1 VAKQTDAAVSYE
13 SSGVR
18 QVRATALGRGT
29 HGVPDVRR
37 MVEDQFHVAFPH
49 RVWVAGKVVL
59 PLGDDGGT
67 LRFTLAAATGESAF
81 VLPCVVPGESLA
93 AVRDLLLR
101 THDAVLEDVV
111 REGRLARVGG
121 LLRYDAVRNGVTFV
135 VSELDPT
142 PTAAELAETRAR
154 AVQAV
159 TEAGL
164 AAPQR
169 AVACRTAP
177 AAVAVVGGEDDV
189 ALAGVERELVRSGY
203 GVHVQRL
210 PVVLSGL
217 DAGARLADAVRSAA
231 DGHDVVLLV
240 RAEGRPLGLAHY
252 DAPEVA
258 AAVADAPV
266 PVVTGLGGAGERTAA
281 DEVAHA
287 SLPTATAAAHW
298 VVHRLQAAERSL
310 GELAGEVE
318 RAADDAALRCRR
330 LLEDTGAEVE
340 RAADEAAVRSAQAR
354 ARARRRLLVVCAVV
368 AALVVGGS
376 AVAREPWWLLAL
388 LAPAA
393 VLVGVSWWWTRAGGG
408 RRMAQREDDFAGV
421 VARLQAVRDELAGT
435 SSPERVAALRDDAGG
450 LVARGRELLGT
461 HLPPVRAEEPAT
473 AAVEPVPDVEAGPGA
488 GWVQPDAATG
498 ELPAAD
504 EPADPAAPS
513 SDAREPAAT

>member
-1 VAKQTDAAVSYE
+1 MAKQTDAAVSYE

-59 PLGDDGGT
+59 PLGDDAGT

-142 PTAAELAETRAR
+142 PTAAELAEARAR

-169 AVACRTAP
+169 AVACSTAP
-177 AAVAVVGGEDDV
+177 AAVAVVGGEDDG
-189 ALAGVERELVRSGY
+189 ALAGAERELVRSGY

-318 RAADDAALRCRR
+318 RAADAAALRC
-330 LLEDTGAEVE
+330 
-340 RAADEAAVRSAQAR
+340 
-354 ARARRRLLVVCAVV
+354 RRLLVVCAVV

-421 VARLQAVRDELAGT
+421 VARLKAVRDELAGT
-435 SSPERVAALRDDAGG
+435 SSPERVAALREDAGS

-461 HLPPVRAEEPAT
+461 HLPAVRAEEPPT
-473 AAVEPVPDVEAGPGA
+473 PAVEPVPDVEAGPGA